1 MELIILQDAQKELSL
16 RARAGRPVQGYL
28 LGRQTGPGFFVE
40 KIFCLSWRE
49 LLTPKVF
56 FLVEKN
62 QSRDILGVFSLRAR
76 PLVEKRLLQPL
87 FCGKVFLSLEVRTGG
102 EIRPRAKQIE
112 FDRQFCFK
120 PLRRIIMELEAA
132 DG

>member
-1 MELIILQDAQKELSL
+1 MELIILQDARKELSL
-16 RARAGRPVQGYL
+16 RARSGHPVQGYL
-28 LGRQTGPGFFVE
+28 LGRQTGPGLFVE
-40 KIFCLSWRE
+40 KIFCLSWGE
-49 LLTPKVF
+49 LLKPEVF

-76 PLVEKRLLQPL
+76 PPVEKRLLQPL
-87 FCGKVFLSLEVRTGG
+87 FCGKVFLRLEVRANG

-112 FDRQFCFK
+112 FDRQFYFK
-120 PLRRIIMELEAA
+120 PLGRIITEMEAA